1 MQVLWG
7 YFIISELIVMIQG
20 KEAQY
25 CKHLLALKLAILMNK
40 VKTETVADDRVRL
53 LLEELA

>member
-1 MQVLWG
+1 
-7 YFIISELIVMIQG
+7 MIQG

-25 CKHLLALKLAILMNK
+25 CKHLLALNLAVLMNK
-40 VKTETVADDRVRL
+40 VKTETVTDDRVRL